1 MMTSIV
7 EEKLISFKEL
17 EKKVFK
23 FVCELGCEIIRFQLE
38 QYDAEL
44 AADRDKSN
52 QDALRG
58 GGIPTESLPDED
70 RRRRY
75 GFCLSSR

>member
-23 FVCELGCEIIRFQLE
+23 FVCEL
-38 QYDAEL
+38 
-44 AADRDKSN
+44 
-52 QDALRG
+52 
-58 GGIPTESLPDED
+58 LP
-70 RRRRY
+70 
-75 GFCLSSR
+75 FMA